1 MAKIRKLLEEA
12 TKDRETLDWAG
23 SFEEYLNM
31 VIAGPYLYR
40 CSQAR
45 IYDMV
50 QWAGT
55 TPGLDGVPEYK
66 LFSRELFGLDRAL
79 DRMVQYFHAASTG
92 LEIRKRIL
100 LLMGPPAS
108 GKSSIVNLLKLGLE
122 RYSRTD
128 LGAVYGI
135 AGCPMQEEPLHLIPE
150 ERRPQIAQDHGIDI
164 EGDLCPRCRYNLRHE
179 YGGDIAKVKV
189 KRLSF
194 SQSDGVGLGSF
205 VASSPQ
211 SQDMSRL
218 IGSIDTSYLTEDRL
232 EGAGKGIRL
241 DGELEAAN
249 RGIMEFIEI
258 FKSEERF
265 LAVILGVT
273 QEQVIKLGS
282 FGSVYA
288 DESIIAHSNEEE
300 YNAFVNNKETAALRD
315 RIILVKIPYVLR
327 VMDEVRIY
335 NKMLAQG
342 RPTTSR
348 EPVEHAGIAP
358 LSLHV
363 VAVLAVLSRLE
374 NAGMGSGLPRV
385 SPLDKMNLY
394 DGKVLPPYNRGEVE
408 RLQAEFPREGM
419 FGLSPRYII
428 NRLADA
434 LARNGGCLTAPKA
447 LKSVV
452 EGLSERAGMGRRE
465 QDRTIGLAQDTLRE
479 YKELAIREV
488 QRAAT
493 EDFQDRAA
501 QLFQDYVRDA
511 ESFVSGQAAGSTYAV
526 PVNER
531 LLRKVEGAL
540 NLREGERPRFR
551 QETVQISAVLQQRP
565 DSPKSSYDSI
575 PTLKMGVENVLFSR
589 RDELK
594 LALDPSRKDPEGQR
608 GRTRIY
614 QRLLSEHGYC
624 EECAQDLMHFV
635 WMTLR
640 GKDVVSVKRG
650 KMSWN

>member
-1 MAKIRKLLEEA
+1 MVKIRKLLEEA
-12 TKDRETLDWAG
+12 TRDREALDWEG
-23 SFEEYLNM
+23 TFEEYLNM
-31 VIAGPYLYR
+31 VIADPHLYR
-40 CSQAR
+40 FSQAR

-50 QWAGT
+50 HWAGT
-55 TPGLDGVPEYK
+55 TPGPDGVPEYK
-66 LFSRELFGLDRAL
+66 LFSGELFGLQRAL
-79 DRMVQYFHAASTG
+79 DRMVQYFHAAANG

-122 RYSRTD
+122 RYSRAD
-128 LGAVYGI
+128 VGAVYGI

-150 ERRPQIAQDHGIDI
+150 ERWHNMAHDHGIDI
-164 EGDLCPRCRYNLRHE
+164 EGDLCPRCRYNVRHE

-189 KRLSF
+189 MRLSF
-194 SQSDGVGLGSF
+194 SQSDGVGFGSF
-205 VASSPQ
+205 VATAPQ
-211 SQDMSRL
+211 SQEMSRL
-218 IGSIDTSYLTEDRL
+218 IGSVDISYLTEDRL

-258 FKSEERF
+258 FKSDERF

-282 FGSVYA
+282 SGSVYA

-327 VMDEVRIY
+327 VRDEVKIY
-335 NKMLAQG
+335 TKMLSQG
-342 RPTTSR
+342 RSNSSG
-348 EPVEHAGIAP
+348 ESVEHAGIAP
-358 LSLHV
+358 LSLTV
-363 VAVLAVLSRLE
+363 VAALAVLSRLE
-374 NAGMGSGLPRV
+374 VAGMGSGLPRV
-385 SPLDKMNLY
+385 SPLHKMKLY
-394 DGKVLPPYNRGEVE
+394 DDIVLPPYSKEEVE
-408 RLQAEFPREGM
+408 KLQADFPREGM
-419 FGLSPRYII
+419 FGLSPRYVI

-434 LARNGGCLTAPKA
+434 IARDAGCLTPAKA

-452 EGLSERAGMGRRE
+452 DGLPERAGMGRRE
-465 QDRTIGLAQDTLRE
+465 QDRILGLTQDTLGE

-493 EDFQDRAA
+493 EDFKGRAA
-501 QLFQDYVRDA
+501 QLFQDYARNA
-511 ESFVSGQAAGSTYAV
+511 ERSISGSEAGATHEV
-526 PVNER
+526 PVDEK
-531 LLRKVEGAL
+531 LLRRVEGAL

-551 QETVQISAVLQQRP
+551 AEIVQTNGLLEQRLG
-565 DSPKSSYDSI
+565 SSVPSYESI
-575 PTLKMGVENVLFSR
+575 PTLKMAIEDLLFPR
-589 RDELK
+589 RDEVK
-594 LALDPSRKDPEGQR
+594 LMLDPAGHS
-608 GRTRIY
+608 GRDRIY
-614 QRLLSEHGYC
+614 QRLLSGFGYC
-624 EECAQDLMHFV
+624 EECAQDLVHFT

-650 KMSWN
+650 KVSWT